1 MFGEKLKELRTKY
14 GKTQEDIA
22 KYLEVA
28 PQTIYKYEKGINQP
42 DLNTLSKL
50 AEYFN
55 VSTDYLLG
63 RTNVPNTINESIPIA
78 ASTKDNIDLSDVCDE
93 DKEAIMRFVEM
104 AKNKGKK

>member
-1 MFGEKLKELRTKY
+1 MIGDCIKELRTKY

-63 RTNVPNTINESIPIA
+63 RTNIPSTIA
-78 ASTKDNIDLSDVCDE
+78 TFDDLIDISGIDTE
-93 DKEAIMRFVEM
+93 DKKAIMRFIEL
-104 AKNKGKK
+104 AKSKNKK

>member
-63 RTNVPNTINESIPIA
+63 RTNVPITINESLIL
-78 ASTKDNIDLSDVCDE
+78 NI
-93 DKEAIMRFVEM
+93 
-104 AKNKGKK
+104 GKLYPKILKSKKSITYP